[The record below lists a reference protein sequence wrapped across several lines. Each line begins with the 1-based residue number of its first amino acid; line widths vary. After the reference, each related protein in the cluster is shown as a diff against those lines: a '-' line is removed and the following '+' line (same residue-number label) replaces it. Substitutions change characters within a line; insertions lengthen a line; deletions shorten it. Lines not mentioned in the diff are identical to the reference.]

1 MSTQPNFQA
10 YIQRVNQI
18 EVLQTLR
25 FRDDA
30 SERLLDCYAEV
41 KAEFDNLQPD
51 FNPSSELSNL
61 FASVREMQ
69 ADLEEQDQE
78 TNTFELRKSFQT
90 ELKAFLELLVSE
102 LSTPAA
108 PATPIKRE
116 ETPEPPAAPV
126 KRPRDIDVDDDE
138 VPGVNKR
145 LFAQQEDAED
155 DEVVVINHEVI
166 DLTNE
171 DD

>member
-1 MSTQPNFQA
+1 MSTQPIFQA
-10 YIQRVNQI
+10 YIQRVNEI

-30 SERLLDCYAEV
+30 SERLLDCYEQV

-51 FNPSSELSNL
+51 FTPSVKLSNL

-69 ADLEEQDQE
+69 ADLEEQDEE
-78 TNTFELRKSFQT
+78 TNTFELRRDFQT

-108 PATPIKRE
+108 PSTPIKRE

-126 KRPRDIDVDDDE
+126 KRPRDNDVDADE
-138 VPGVNKR
+138 LLSVSKR
-145 LFAQQEDAED
+145 LFAQQQD
-155 DEVVVINHEVI
+155 VEVI
-166 DLTNE
+166 DLTTDE